1 MSSAL
6 RNPMQRLDSARFA
19 WLFLP
24 LVCASGLLAQTPAK
38 PVGDIEGHPNLNGI
52 WQAVNEAN
60 WNLEPHAAEA
70 SPVVAMGAI
79 GAAPAGLGVVTE
91 GKIPYKPEALK
102 QREQNYAKRIEL
114 DPEVKCYLPGVPRA
128 TYMPYPFQIVQSGNF
143 IFIGYEY
150 ANATRTIYMN
160 NPGEAPVDSWMGQS
174 VGHWEGRTL
183 VVDVTSLNDQTWF
196 DRAGNFH
203 SDKLHVI
210 ERYTPSGRDVIQYEA
225 TIEDPSTFVRPWKI
239 SMPLYRRL
247 DKNMQLLE
255 FKCVE
260 MVEELLYGKYRKK
273 PAN

>member
-1 MSSAL
+1 MNSAL
-6 RNPMQRLDSARFA
+6 RSLMQLDSARFA
-19 WLFLP
+19 WFFLP
-24 LVCASGLLAQTPAK
+24 LVCASGLLAQAQSK
-38 PVGDIEGHPNLNGI
+38 AAGDIEGHPNFNGI

-60 WNLEPHAAEA
+60 WNLEAHAAEA
-70 SPVVAMGAI
+70 SPVVAMGAL
-79 GAAPAGLGVVTE
+79 GAAPAGLGVVTD

-102 QREQNYAKRIEL
+102 QREQNYAKRMEL

-150 ANATRTIYMN
+150 ANATRTIYMK

-183 VVDVTSLNDQTWF
+183 VIDVTGLNDQTWF

-210 ERYTPSGRDVIQYEA
+210 ERYTPSGADVIQYEA
-225 TIEDPSTFVRPWKI
+225 TIEDPNTFLRAWKI